1 VERARRHATE
11 LAGARCQPGVKLS
24 HEVISLN
31 TLYPFV
37 IARGGYA
44 AHENVV
50 VRLVDDD
57 GVEGWGEAAP
67 NRYYGESVGS
77 VAAALEQFVPALSAA
92 NGWSLEAIEAQLN
105 RRLRGNGSAK
115 SAISAALH
123 DIVGKRLGVP
133 VYRMWGLDAADV
145 PQSSFTIGIAD
156 NEGLTKRVADAAEY
170 PILKV
175 KLGTDRDM
183 EIVRVVREAAPGK
196 RLRVDANAAWSPAEA
211 LAMAAFLKDQDVEFI
226 EQPVAAHDI
235 EGLRFVRA
243 RSPLPII
250 ADESCL
256 VATDIPRLAGAVDGI
271 NIKLAKCGSLREAV
285 RMVHVARS
293 FGMMV
298 MAGCMI
304 ESSLGISAIAQ
315 LAPLLDYADL
325 DGAALLRDD
334 PFSGVS
340 IAGGSIRLSEGPGL
354 GVTRSSTGEPRLA
367 STGTR

>member
-1 VERARRHATE
+1 VN
-11 LAGARCQPGVKLS
+11 LS
-24 HEVISLN
+24 HEVISLE
-31 TLYPFV
+31 TRYPFV

-50 VRLVDDD
+50 VRLVDDE
-57 GVEGWGEAAP
+57 GIEGWGEAAP

-77 VAAALEQFVPALSAA
+77 VIAALEQFVPILSSADA
-92 NGWSLEAIEAQLN
+92 WSLEAVEAQLD
-105 RRLRGNGSAK
+105 RALRGNGSAK
-115 SAISAALH
+115 SAVSAALH

-145 PQSSFTIGIAD
+145 PQSSFTIAIAD
-156 NEGLTKRVADAAEY
+156 NEGLRQRIADAAQY

-175 KLGTDRDM
+175 KLGTDHDM
-183 EIVRVVREAAPGK
+183 DIIRLVRKAAPDK
-196 RLRVDANAAWSPAEA
+196 RLRVDANAAWTPTEA
-211 LAMAAFLKDQDVEFI
+211 VGMTAFLKDYDVEFV
-226 EQPVAAHDI
+226 EQPVAAHDL

-271 NIKLAKCGSLREAV
+271 NLKLAKCGSLREAM

-293 FGMMV
+293 LGMMV

-315 LAPLLDYADL
+315 IAPLLDHADF
-325 DGAALLRDD
+325 DGAALLADD
-334 PFSGVS
+334 PYSGVT
-340 IAGGSIRLSEGPGL
+340 IAGGSIKLSDGPGL
-354 GVTRSSTGEPRLA
+354 GVTRRRTSEPRLA
-367 STGTR
+367 SDGRR